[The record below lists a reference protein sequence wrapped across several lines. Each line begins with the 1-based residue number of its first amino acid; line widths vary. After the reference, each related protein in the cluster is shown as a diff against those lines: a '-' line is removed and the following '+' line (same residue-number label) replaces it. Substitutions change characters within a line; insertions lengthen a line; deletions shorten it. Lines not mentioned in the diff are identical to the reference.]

1 MEENKMGT
9 QPMLG
14 LIAKM
19 SLPAMFSM
27 LIQSL
32 YNVVDSIFV
41 AQIGEN
47 ALTAVSLA
55 YPVQTLMIAFGVG
68 TGVGLNSLISRRLGE
83 KNASMTPP
91 MRPTMAQFWALL
103 PGFYSRCW
111 EFSLPKPSS
120 GSILPIPPSSRWGVI
135 TPM

>member
-68 TGVGLNSLISRRLGE
+68 TGVGAGVGLGVG
-83 KNASMTPP
+83 TGV
-91 MRPTMAQFWALL
+91 RV
-103 PGFYSRCW
+103 GVGVGVG
-111 EFSLPKPSS
+111 S
-120 GSILPIPPSSRWGVI
+120 GVGDRVGMGVCRGI
-135 TPM
+135 CV